1 LAGEV
6 PETTSPG
13 TTSSSSPPAS
23 ASQDLSQ
30 YLLTLDDL
38 PSGWS
43 RSPEQSDEDESS
55 TTTDPPQCSS
65 IGEEEFEHAQSE
77 LNQASADFQ
86 QSTFGPFVSNGII
99 AYEDSGQAEHA
110 LNTIVDGIN
119 ACQTVTE
126 TDESGNETS
135 YTFAPLSM
143 DKHGDQTFAT
153 VLRGISQLGPIE
165 GNLVFVQDGRYLW
178 FVATVGL
185 GAAPPIDI
193 SELVAT
199 AADRLP

>member
-1 LAGEV
+1 M
-6 PETTSPG
+6 PG
-13 TTSSSSPPAS
+13 TTASSPPAT

-43 RSPEQSDEDESS
+43 PSPEESDEDESS
-55 TTTDPPQCSS
+55 TTTDPPECSD
-65 IGEEEFEHAQSE
+65 IGEEEVEDAE
-77 LNQASADFQ
+77 GEVNEASVEFQ

-99 AYEDSGQAEHA
+99 AYESSGEAEQAFD
-110 LNTIVDGIN
+110 TIIDGIN
-119 ACQTVTE
+119 TCQTFTE
-126 TDESGNETS
+126 TDESGNETT

-143 DKHGDQTFAT
+143 DDYGDQTFAT
-153 VLRGISQLGPIE
+153 VLRGTSPFGPFE
-165 GNLVFVQDGRYLW
+165 ANFVFVRDGPYLA
-178 FVATVGL
+178 FVLTAGF

-199 AADRLP
+199 AVDRLP